1 MLGMGDAMNQ
11 RSFTSALLLGVTA
24 GLRTMTAPASLA
36 LAQQQ
41 PGAER
46 IWLLGSP
53 RAARILTTL
62 ALGELVFDKLPF
74 APSRIA
80 PAGLSGRL
88 LSGAMCG
95 AAVVREDQVAG
106 ALLGIA
112 GALTSSFAG
121 YALRK
126 RAWQASGI
134 PDALI
139 GLAEDG
145 LAIGIGMVAAT
156 MADRGGKRGMFE
168 VPSAHV
174 A

>member
-1 MLGMGDAMNQ
+1 MNQ
-11 RSFTSALLLGVTA
+11 RSFTSAVLLGVTA
-24 GLRTMTAPASLA
+24 GLRSMTAPASLA

-46 IWLLGSP
+46 IWLLDSP
-53 RAARILTTL
+53 RAARVLTTL
-62 ALGELVFDKLPF
+62 AVGELIFDKLPF
-74 APSRIA
+74 APKRIA

-95 AAVVREDQVAG
+95 AAVAREDQAAG

-112 GALTSSFAG
+112 GALAGSFGG
-121 YALRK
+121 YFLRK
-126 RAWQASGI
+126 RAGRASGV
-134 PDALI
+134 PDALL

-145 LAIGIGMVAAT
+145 VAIGIGLVAASLEGQYSERQYRLRR
-156 MADRGGKRGMFE
+156 AD
-168 VPSAHV
+168 A

>member
-1 MLGMGDAMNQ
+1 MNQ
-11 RSFTSALLLGVTA
+11 RSFTSALLLGLTA

-46 IWLLGSP
+46 SWLLGGR
-53 RAARILTTL
+53 RAARILTNL
-62 ALGELVFDKLPF
+62 ALAEMFFDKLPV
-74 APSRIA
+74 APNRTS
-80 PAGLSGRL
+80 PGSLSGRI
-88 LSGAMCG
+88 LSGGMCG
-95 AAVVREDQVAG
+95 AAVVREDQAAG

-112 GALTSSFAG
+112 GALVSSFAG
-121 YALRK
+121 YSLRK
-126 RAWQASGI
+126 RVGQASGL

-139 GLAEDG
+139 ALVEDG
-145 LAIGIGMVAAT
+145 VAIGMGIAGAA
-156 MADRGGKRGMFE
+156 MADRGGEHELG